1 MRKSVALCF
10 VIVTVLV
17 FASIKGA
24 AQSKRDRIDQL
35 LWHID
40 SLKMVQT
47 EEAEKHQ
54 KRVSELTIENTTKDR
69 QLREAVSA
77 NDAKKSKIK
86 ELDSELATQ
95 NAVYLDVSERV
106 VECKTE
112 SEALKVDISQLSN
125 TPMHRLYKQVMDG
138 QEVQFKL
145 VENLLGAMTPGP
157 TQGCMNFNKS
167 RIQISYNELCDEYVP
182 YTVHS
187 TRMDQGVIYLDFTM
201 HFFGDI
207 PLNGYMKCIDGSY
220 YLYYSRPGESVT
232 QIERYILKEN

>member
-1 MRKSVALCF
+1 MSKLFPLYF
-10 VIVTVLV
+10 VIGCVLV
-17 FASIKGA
+17 FASTKCV

-35 LWHID
+35 LWRID

-47 EEAEKHQ
+47 EESEKHQ
-54 KRVSELTIENTTKDR
+54 KSVSELTIENTTKDR

-77 NDAKKSKIK
+77 NETKKAKIK

-95 NAVYLDVSERV
+95 NAAYFDVGERV
-106 VECKTE
+106 IDCKSE
-112 SEALKVDISQLSN
+112 SAGLKADISQLSN
-125 TPMHRLYKQVMDG
+125 TPMHRLYKLLMDG

-167 RIQISYNELCDEYVP
+167 RIQISYNELCDEFVP

-232 QIERYILKEN
+232 QIERYILIEN